1 MIFRLFFVYFLL
13 NAYSFAG
20 EIQQSFERDVPKLVV
35 SIKPIHS
42 IVSQLTQGVTTPSLL
57 LENQQSAHH
66 FHLKPSQLSLLDKAD
81 LVISIHPNFETGLSK
96 ALNSIDSSKQF
107 IINKQVTNHHSWL
120 DINHIQNFAKL
131 LADKLSQIDK
141 NNSAIYHNNLAQVDQ
156 KLEQLKHDINQ
167 QLSKYKTTPIAT
179 FSNTFEYFIKSN
191 HLQKSTAVTQSH
203 GDRLSIQKILKAKQ
217 TMQSKKTKCL
227 LSTTEIPSKRINVLI
242 EGLNI
247 NTANIDIM
255 GYQLDKGALHYFDL
269 MQHITNKVEQCLQ

>member
-13 NAYSFAG
+13 NTYSFASST
-20 EIQQSFERDVPKLVV
+20 QQPFERGTLNIVV

-42 IVSQLTQGVTTPSLL
+42 IVSHLTQGVTTPSLL

-81 LVISIHPNFETGLSK
+81 LVVSIHPNFETGLSK

-107 IINKQVTNHHSWL
+107 IINRQVTNHHSWL
-120 DINHIQNFAKL
+120 DINHMQNFAKL
-131 LADKLSQIDK
+131 LVDKLSQIDK
-141 NNSAIYHNNLAQVDQ
+141 NNSTIYQHNLAKIDQ
-156 KLEQLKHDINQ
+156 KLEQLKYNIDQ
-167 QLSKYKTTPIAT
+167 QLSKVRMVPIAT

-191 HLQKSTAVTQSH
+191 HLQESTTVTQSH

-217 TMQSKKTKCL
+217 TMQAKKTKCL
-227 LSTTEIPSKRINVLI
+227 LSTTEIPSKRIDVLT
-242 EGLNI
+242 EGLDV
-247 NTANIDIM
+247 NTASIDIM

-269 MQHITNKVEQCLQ
+269 MHRISNKVGQCLQ